1 MAGLWRCGDVR
12 LPVFE
17 RVHVMGVLNVTP
29 DSFSDGGRFLDEEAA
44 VKRGVRMALEGA
56 DIIDVGG
63 ESTRPG
69 APPVPAEE
77 ELRRVLP
84 VVSRLAGEVEVPI
97 SIDTT
102 KAAVARAALQ
112 AGASIVN
119 DVSALRF
126 DGEMAG
132 VVAESGAGV
141 VLMHMRGDPRTMQR
155 DPRYDDVVAEVRKF
169 LITSATAAE
178 SAGISS
184 EAIAIDPGIG
194 FGKTAG
200 HNLSLL
206 KHLGTLTGL
215 GYPLLVGP
223 SRKSFIGATLGGLEA
238 GERLEGTAAA
248 VAWAAAEGANIVRV
262 HDVKEMVRVVRMV
275 EAIMG
280 A

>member
-1 MAGLWRCGDVR
+1 MGGLWRCRGVG

-29 DSFSDGGRFLDEEAA
+29 DSFSDGGRFFEEEAA
-44 VKRGVRMALEGA
+44 VKRGVWMAREGA
-56 DIIDVGG
+56 DIVDVGG

-69 APPVPAEE
+69 APGVPVDE

-84 VVSRLAGEVEVPI
+84 VVSRLAGELDVPI

-102 KAAVARAALQ
+102 KAAVARAALE

-119 DVSALRF
+119 DVSAMRF
-126 DGEMAG
+126 DEAMAG
-132 VVAESGAGV
+132 VVAGSGAGV
-141 VLMHMRGDPRTMQR
+141 VLMHMRGDPATMQQ
-155 DPRYDDVVAEVRKF
+155 DPRYANVVTEVRE
-169 LITSATAAE
+169 LLMSSAAAAR
-178 SAGISS
+178 SAGIAS
-184 EAIAIDPGIG
+184 EAIVIDPGIG

-200 HNLSLL
+200 HSLTLL
-206 KHLGTLTGL
+206 KHLRAFAQT

-223 SRKSFIGATLGGLEA
+223 SRKSFIGATLGLGA
-238 GERLEGTAAA
+238 GERLEATAAV
-248 VAWAAAEGANIVRV
+248 VAWAVAEGANIVRV

-275 EAIMG
+275 EAVMG